1 MFWFEAALGLR
12 INLAK
17 SEIILIGEVEE
28 VDELAVELGCRVG
41 QLLVVYLGLPLGV
54 SNKVVSRWDGVEG
67 KVRRRLVLWKS
78 RYISNGGS
86 ITLIKNTMVSMPMYQ
101 MSLFRMP
108 ISVAR
113 RLEKLQRDFLWEGGT
128 WKGKLILS
136 NGRWCMGIRRK
147 GGLE

>member
-54 SNKVVSRWDGVEG
+54 SNKVVSGLDGVEG

-78 RYISNGGS
+78 QYISKGRR
-86 ITLIKNTMVSMPMYQ
+86 ITLIKSTMASMPVYQ
-101 MSLFRMP
+101 MSLF
-108 ISVAR
+108 
-113 RLEKLQRDFLWEGGT
+113 
-128 WKGKLILS
+128 
-136 NGRWCMGIRRK
+136 
-147 GGLE
+147 